1 MAKKIFTYRGK
12 TLEELQALSIK
23 DLTELLPA
31 SQRRKL
37 KRGLSDNEKKLVED
51 LKKGDNVK
59 TQLRDMI
66 VLPSMVGKTIK
77 VHSGKEYHSV
87 LVQDEAIGC
96 RLGELVLSKKRV
108 QHSSPGVGSTKSSSN
123 VSVK

>member
-23 DLTELLPA
+23 DLTDLLPS

-77 VHSGKEYHSV
+77 VHSGKEYHAV